1 MTLLG
6 EGRDVWVKF
15 SIGTTQAPEHVW
27 GRVTSRSGDTLH
39 CHLETP
45 TGSRSEAPVSG
56 STEVRAAEIEDW
68 QVELEDGTI
77 RGGFTTLAQA
87 EIAKREGQSVP
98 SHVRDMLAR
107 IRNG

>member
-1 MTLLG
+1 
-6 EGRDVWVKF
+6 
-15 SIGTTQAPEHVW
+15 
-27 GRVTSRSGDTLH
+27 
-39 CHLETP
+39 
-45 TGSRSEAPVSG
+45 VSG